1 MLKTTNVF
9 LKPFKVFSVFLNTLN
24 SFIIVI
30 YIKEQGVLVEV

>member
-30 YIKEQGVLVEV
+30 CIEEQEVFVEI